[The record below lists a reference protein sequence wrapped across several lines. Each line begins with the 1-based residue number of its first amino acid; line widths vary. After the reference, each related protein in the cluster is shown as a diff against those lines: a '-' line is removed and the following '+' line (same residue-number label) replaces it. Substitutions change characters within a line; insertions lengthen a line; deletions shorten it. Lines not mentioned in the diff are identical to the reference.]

1 MRMTERSLVDGLGC
15 SFTTVFIFYEKI
27 LVAYMRGGNIKQL
40 TFILPKLRS
49 ALATDSGCDY
59 FEPANMQKIEIASK
73 LYP

>member
-1 MRMTERSLVDGLGC
+1 MVVNAHAKRQR
-15 SFTTVFIFYEKI
+15 FYHGE
-27 LVAYMRGGNIKQL
+27 YMHCGTIKQL

-59 FEPANMQKIEIASK
+59 FVPANMQKIEVASK